1 MSTEAVQV
9 PEPTRSALNEHAWRQ
24 ACRIAIGSTLGLAVV
39 KLADW
44 PFGVFFA
51 LYPVLL
57 LGLVP
62 VLKLP
67 IALQFIA
74 SSVVS
79 IAMVNLLGLLGNAS
93 PVLAAMVFFAFSLL
107 CFRLM
112 AAGPLFLFGALSM
125 VATSVLVH
133 LASYP
138 QVPKD
143 DLFTAQFLATLLA
156 VIIAGLVHALLPEKR
171 DMVRPGGQK
180 PLVVV
185 RHQMLLGAVCASA
198 SFIAFQ
204 LLDLSDSLSAQAAT
218 VLILFPMSLEG
229 GRNAAW
235 TRVAG
240 TLLGT
245 LFALALQLVLYT
257 HVSQVWLIVALYG
270 TGMLLFAV
278 MHVRENRGPAVGL
291 SGATALAVL
300 IGQLLPTGDL
310 YGVSLYRFSSV
321 AVAVGAMLLCI
332 FAVDWFLRWYLAD
345 RALFGDRPSM
355 QTTPVRDNRE
365 PHER

>member
-1 MSTEAVQV
+1 MSTDAL
-9 PEPTRSALNEHAWRQ
+9 PASAPVRPALGEHAWRQ
-24 ACRIAIGSTLGLAVV
+24 ACRIAIGSTFGLMVV

-44 PFGVFFA
+44 PFGVFFG

-62 VLKLP
+62 VFKLP

-74 SSVVS
+74 SSVAS
-79 IAMVNLLGLLGNAS
+79 IAMVNLLLLLGNAS
-93 PVLAAMVFFAFSLL
+93 PILAVAVFFAFSLL

-112 AAGPLFLFGALSM
+112 ANGPLFLFGALSM

-138 QVPKD
+138 HVPKS
-143 DLFTAQFLATLLA
+143 DLFNAQFIATLLA
-156 VIIAGLVHALLPEKR
+156 VFIAALVHALLPEKR
-171 DMVRPGGQK
+171 NIPRPAGAK
-180 PLVVV
+180 PLGVV

-218 VLILFPMSLEG
+218 VLILFPMSLAG
-229 GRNAAW
+229 GRSAAW

-245 LFALALQLVLYT
+245 VYALVLQLILYT
-257 HVSQVWLIVALYG
+257 HVSQVVFIVALYG
-270 TGMLLFAV
+270 IGMLLFAV
-278 MHVRENRGPAVGL
+278 MHVRENAGPAVGL

-300 IGQLLPTGDL
+300 IGQLSPTGDL

-321 AVAVGAMLLCI
+321 AVAVLAMLLCI

-345 RALFGDRPSM
+345 RAVVAAR
-355 QTTPVRDNRE
+355 
-365 PHER
+365 

>member
-1 MSTEAVQV
+1 MSTD
-9 PEPTRSALNEHAWRQ
+9 ALPDRARARPALSEDAWRQ
-24 ACRIAIGSTLGLAVV
+24 ACRIAIGSTAGLAIV

-44 PFGVFFA
+44 PFGVFFG

-62 VLKLP
+62 IFKLP

-74 SSVVS
+74 SSAVS
-79 IAMVNLLGLLGNAS
+79 IVMVNVLMLLGNAS
-93 PVLAAMVFFAFSLL
+93 PLLAVTAFFAFSLL

-112 AAGPLFLFGALSM
+112 AKGPLFLFGALSM

-138 QVPKD
+138 QVPKN
-143 DLFTAQFLATLLA
+143 DLFTAQFIATLLA
-156 VIIAGLVHALLPEKR
+156 VFIAAVVHALLPER
-171 DMVRPGGQK
+171 RNLPRPGGQK
-180 PLVVV
+180 PVGVV

-218 VLILFPMSLEG
+218 VLILFPMTLAG
-229 GRNAAW
+229 GRQAAL
-235 TRVAG
+235 TRVGG

-245 LFALALQLVLYT
+245 AYALAIQLLLYT
-257 HVSQVWLIVALYG
+257 HVSQVVFIVAFYG
-270 TGMLLFAV
+270 VGMLMFAV
-278 MHVRENRGPAVGL
+278 MHVRENAGPAVGL

-300 IGQLLPTGDL
+300 IGQLSPTGDL

-321 AVAVGAMLLCI
+321 AVATTAMLLCI
-332 FAVDWFLRWYLAD
+332 FSVDMFLKWYLRD
-345 RALFGDRPSM
+345 GDA
-355 QTTPVRDNRE
+355 VRGK
-365 PHER
+365 